1 MIYTI
6 LKPLVRFFTLLY
18 FRRVRINGIENI
30 DTSKP
35 AFIVINH
42 SNAFL
47 ESVLLAV
54 IYPIKPYFLA
64 RGDVFNTPLKRKFF
78 RLIQM
83 LPIYRQRDGYDSP
96 TRNDETFNAV
106 EKILANGG
114 HVIIFPEGDCF
125 PEKRLRP
132 FKKGTARMSFQTY
145 MNSNVHDLQIIPIG
159 INYTDF
165 GAPDCD
171 VYIEVGQ
178 PVMVD
183 QFKEI
188 MKTDYAKG
196 LLEFNKVVS
205 AELEKV
211 VVNISDTETYTHQN
225 EHARVKREMQIGKA
239 MVDGITKSPELSD
252 ERAFIQEAPTF
263 SEVSL
268 SNAQLSAK
276 GIKESGKDAGILKA
290 IRFEIALL
298 KPLFALPHALAHN
311 ITKGKVKK
319 LEFFSSLEMAF
330 RMVFVSLWIYLLALV
345 PLFFIDYKL
354 YIYFIIVFV
363 LHMLYR
369 FLRMNEYK
377 AEVMKHL

>member
-18 FRRVRINGIENI
+18 FRRVRMNGIENI

-47 ESVLLAV
+47 ESVLLA
-54 IYPIKPYFLA
+54 ISYPIKPYFLA

-78 RLIQM
+78 SMIQM
-83 LPIYRQRDGYDSP
+83 LPIYRQRDGFDSP

-106 EKILANGG
+106 EKILASGG

-145 MNSNVHDLQIIPIG
+145 MNSNVHDLQIIPVG

-165 GAPDCD
+165 GVPDCD

-178 PVMVD
+178 PIMVD

-188 MKTDYAKG
+188 MKTDYQKG

-211 VVNISDTETYTHQN
+211 VVNITNTETYSHQY
-225 EHARVKREMQIGKA
+225 EHARVRREMQIGKA
-239 MVDGITKSPELSD
+239 MVDGVSKSPELTD
-252 ERAFIQEAPTF
+252 EFSFINEASTL
-263 SEVSL
+263 SEANL

-276 GIKESGKDAGILKA
+276 GIKESGKQAGILKA
-290 IRFEIALL
+290 IRFEVALV
-298 KPLFALPHALAHN
+298 KPLFALPHAFAHKL
-311 ITKGKVKK
+311 TKAKVKK
-319 LEFFSSLEMAF
+319 LEFFSSLEMSF
-330 RMVFVSLWIYLLALV
+330 RMIFVSLWIYLLAFV

-363 LHMLYR
+363 LHLLYR
-369 FLRMNEYK
+369 FLRLNEYK
-377 AEVMKHL
+377 AEVMKHV